1 MKQKDVIWGGVLFVC
16 GALIFVLIPGQIR
29 NVGGSA
35 VGPRAFP
42 YFLSVMLMICSAG
55 LALQSFMEGK
65 HQAAKA
71 PSGET
76 GAEPGSEADA
86 KSRREADAK
95 SGSEAGAKPDGKL
108 SGAPF
113 ALVFFAILLAYA
125 LAMRVIGYVIASFLF
140 LPVMLALLGV
150 RKKLLYLLLIP
161 IVLVVYAVFS
171 MLLHV
176 QLP

>member
-1 MKQKDVIWGGVLFVC
+1 MKQRDVIWGGVLFAC
-16 GALIFVLIPGQIR
+16 GALIFALIPGQIR

-71 PSGET
+71 PSGDVGEKP
-76 GAEPGSEADA
+76 A
-86 KSRREADAK
+86 READAE
-95 SGSEAGAKPDGKL
+95 SGGKAGVKPDRKPG
-108 SGAPF
+108 GAAF
-113 ALVFFAILLAYA
+113 AVLFFAILLVYA
-125 LAMRVIGYVIASFLF
+125 LAMRVVGYVIASFLF

-171 MLLHV
+171 MVLHV